1 LPYNATEISSI
12 IKNGYKKSTIK
23 SYLEEITD
31 KYGALRMEKD
41 TKGRFTEGNSGKP
54 KGAVNKTSNKIREA
68 FQKLIEDNLENMT
81 IWLTQVAADD
91 PKSALDIMTKLGE
104 YTTPKLARVENKHEV
119 DEGIT
124 EIQLNFVKP
133 KD

>member
-1 LPYNATEISSI
+1 
-12 IKNGYKKSTIK
+12 
-23 SYLEEITD
+23 
-31 KYGALRMEKD
+31 MEKD

-81 IWLTQVAADD
+81 IWLMQVAADD
-91 PKSALDIMTKLGE
+91 PKAALDIMSKLGE
-104 YTTPKLARVENKHEV
+104 YTTPKLARVETKHEI

-124 EIQLNFVKP
+124 KIELEFVKP

>member
-1 LPYNATEISSI
+1 MAF
-12 IKNGYKKSTIK
+12 
-23 SYLEEITD
+23 
-31 KYGALRMEKD
+31 EK
-41 TKGRFTEGNSGKP
+41 GVSGNPAGKP

-81 IWLTQVAADD
+81 TWLMQVAADD
-91 PKSALDIMTKLGE
+91 PKAALDIVTKLGE

>member
-1 LPYNATEISSI
+1 
-12 IKNGYKKSTIK
+12 
-23 SYLEEITD
+23 
-31 KYGALRMEKD
+31 MEKD

-81 IWLTQVAADD
+81 TWLTEVAADD
-91 PKSALDIMTKLGE
+91 PKAALDIVTKLGE

>member
-1 LPYNATEISSI
+1 MAF
-12 IKNGYKKSTIK
+12 
-23 SYLEEITD
+23 
-31 KYGALRMEKD
+31 EK
-41 TKGRFTEGNSGKP
+41 GVSGNPAGKP

-81 IWLTQVAADD
+81 TWLMQVAADD
-91 PKSALDIMTKLGE
+91 PKAALDIMTKLGE

-124 EIQLNFVKP
+124 KIELEFVKP

>member
-1 LPYNATEISSI
+1 
-12 IKNGYKKSTIK
+12 
-23 SYLEEITD
+23 
-31 KYGALRMEKD
+31 MEKD

-81 IWLTQVAADD
+81 TWLMQVAADD
-91 PKSALDIMTKLGE
+91 PKAALDIMTKLGE

>member
-1 LPYNATEISSI
+1 
-12 IKNGYKKSTIK
+12 
-23 SYLEEITD
+23 
-31 KYGALRMEKD
+31 MEKD

-68 FQKLIEDNLENMT
+68 FQKLIEDNLDNMT
-81 IWLTQVAADD
+81 TWLTEVAADD
-91 PKSALDIMTKLGE
+91 PKAALDILTKLGE

-124 EIQLNFVKP
+124 KIELEFVKP

>member
-1 LPYNATEISSI
+1 MAFQ
-12 IKNGYKKSTIK
+12 
-23 SYLEEITD
+23 
-31 KYGALRMEKD
+31 
-41 TKGRFTEGNSGKP
+41 KGVSGNPAGKP

-81 IWLTQVAADD
+81 TWLMQVAADD
-91 PKSALDIMTKLGE
+91 PKAALDIMTKLGE

>member
-1 LPYNATEISSI
+1 
-12 IKNGYKKSTIK
+12 
-23 SYLEEITD
+23 
-31 KYGALRMEKD
+31 MEKD

-81 IWLTQVAADD
+81 TWLMQVAADD
-91 PKSALDIMTKLGE
+91 PKAALDIVTKLGE
-104 YTTPKLARVENKHEV
+104 YTTPKLARVETKHEI

-124 EIQLNFVKP
+124 KIELEFVKP

>member
-1 LPYNATEISSI
+1 
-12 IKNGYKKSTIK
+12 
-23 SYLEEITD
+23 
-31 KYGALRMEKD
+31 MEKD

-81 IWLTQVAADD
+81 IWLKQVAADD
-91 PKSALDIMTKLGE
+91 PKAALDIMSKLGE
-104 YTTPKLARVENKHEV
+104 YTTPKLARVETKHEI

-124 EIQLNFVKP
+124 KIELEFVKP

>member
-1 LPYNATEISSI
+1 
-12 IKNGYKKSTIK
+12 
-23 SYLEEITD
+23 
-31 KYGALRMEKD
+31 MEKD

-81 IWLTQVAADD
+81 TWLTEVAADD
-91 PKSALDIMTKLGE
+91 PKAALDIMTKLGE

>member
-1 LPYNATEISSI
+1 MAF
-12 IKNGYKKSTIK
+12 
-23 SYLEEITD
+23 
-31 KYGALRMEKD
+31 EK
-41 TKGRFTEGNSGKP
+41 GVSGNPSGKP

-81 IWLTQVAADD
+81 TWLTEVAADD
-91 PKSALDIMTKLGE
+91 PKAALDIMTKLGE

>member
-1 LPYNATEISSI
+1 MAF
-12 IKNGYKKSTIK
+12 
-23 SYLEEITD
+23 
-31 KYGALRMEKD
+31 EK
-41 TKGRFTEGNSGKP
+41 GVSGNPAGKP

-68 FQKLIEDNLENMT
+68 FQKLIEDNLDNMT
-81 IWLTQVAADD
+81 TWLTEVAADD
-91 PKSALDIMTKLGE
+91 PKAALDILTKLGE

-124 EIQLNFVKP
+124 KIELEFVKP